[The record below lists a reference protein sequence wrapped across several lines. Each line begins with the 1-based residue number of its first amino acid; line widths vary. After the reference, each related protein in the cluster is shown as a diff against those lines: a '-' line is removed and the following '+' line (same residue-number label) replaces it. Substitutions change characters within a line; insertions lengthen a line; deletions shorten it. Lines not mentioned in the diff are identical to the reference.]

1 MEFGGAEIMA
11 RKTQISK
18 DIILKKGLELLIRD
32 GYSSVNIKTLSKEIG
47 CSTQPLVWHFGNM
60 DGLREALAQE
70 ALYYANQKLTP
81 QSENFIEAFLQIG
94 FSYVNMAFDE
104 PNLFQFI
111 YMGESKQYCRGDFSS
126 ILTDKGNA
134 ALIEELSK
142 YLHADKN
149 EVGKFV
155 QRMVVYTH
163 GIASLIAVGVLQGTK
178 EEAYK
183 MISEMGIDLLSKLN
197 TDIDFQKI
205 LSNITFPKGDA

>member
-1 MEFGGAEIMA
+1 MA

-18 DIILKKGLELLIRD
+18 DVILQKGLELLIRD
-32 GYSSVNIKTLSKEIG
+32 GYSSVNIKTLSKEIN

-60 DGLREALAQE
+60 DGLREALAQK
-70 ALYYANQKLTP
+70 ALRYANQKLTP

-111 YMGESKQYCRGDFSS
+111 YMGESKQYCRGGFSS

-134 ALIEELSK
+134 VLIEGLSQ

-149 EVGKFV
+149 EVRKFV

-178 EEAYK
+178 EEVYK

-197 TDIDFQKI
+197 SDIDCQKI
-205 LSNITFPKGDA
+205 LSKITPPKGDA

>member
-1 MEFGGAEIMA
+1 MEFGGIRMA

-18 DIILKKGLELLIRD
+18 EVILQKGLELLIRD

-47 CSTQPLVWHFGNM
+47 CSTQPLVWHFDNM
-60 DGLREALAQE
+60 DGLREALVQK

-94 FSYVNMAFDE
+94 FAYVNMAFDE

-111 YMGESKQYCRGDFSS
+111 YMGESKQYCRGGFSS

-134 ALIEELSK
+134 ALIEGLSQ

-149 EVGKFV
+149 EVGKFI

-178 EEAYK
+178 EEVHK

-197 TDIDFQKI
+197 ADIDFQKV
-205 LSNITFPKGDA
+205 LSNITSPKGDA